1 MSKPVYHIKI
11 GGWFIM
17 EIKVLGPGCKNCK
30 TLEKVVL
37 DAVAELNV
45 DANVEK
51 IEDPGKIVEAG
62 VMMTPGLIINGKIKL
77 TGKVPKMDAVK
88 KMIQEEM

>member
-1 MSKPVYHIKI
+1 M
-11 GGWFIM
+11 M
-17 EIKVLGPGCKNCK
+17 QIKVLGPGCKNCK
-30 TLEKVVL
+30 TLEKVVM
-37 DAVAELNV
+37 DAVAELKV

-51 IEDPGKIVEAG
+51 VEDMGKIVEAG
-62 VMMTPGLIINGKIKL
+62 VLMTPGLIINGKLKS